1 MKGNPVLKAHL
12 TLLPQFLEM
21 PSNPLSHSLKPK
33 TRFSYWATKLSIK
46 LPEPALLNYHQ
57 FISIPAP
64 RKAPPNS

>member
-33 TRFSYWATKLSIK
+33 TLFSYWATKLSIK
-46 LPEPALLNYHQ
+46 LPEPALLKVLSSVHFY
-57 FISIPAP
+57 P
-64 RKAPPNS
+64 RPEESPT